1 MDPRVA
7 WIQPEQKG
15 PANAL
20 WMHVWQTSQGVRT
33 LSSHQ
38 QLHNQNHN
46 QCVNYA
52 ALDVLKNVATAVA
65 SSKSICSG
73 NGNVTASLSNGS
85 SHHSIMNG
93 TTSINGTAI
102 SSLGIALSNGNIHSS
117 FTTTNTAEPGEG
129 KSLPQKTGSV
139 CTSSSSQESGTD
151 SPPSSC
157 SLVRTM
163 GGNVTGNIN
172 KNVGGANLLINLS
185 DNMDNNVNLYHHH
198 RHLQEHPAFN
208 SQQIC
213 AKRLQVQPP
222 VTLPVNHTHN
232 HHPGR
237 RKSDNKASTYGMNYL
252 LSNCT
257 NGNYASTWTPW
268 KTRKYNPGVL
278 G

>member
-20 WMHVWQTSQGVRT
+20 WMHVWETSQGVRT
-33 LSSHQ
+33 LSAQQ

-46 QCVNYA
+46 HCVNYA

-65 SSKSICSG
+65 SSKSICSS
-73 NGNVTASLSNGS
+73 NGNATASLRNGS

-102 SSLGIALSNGNIHSS
+102 SSLGIALSNGNVHGS
-117 FTTTNTAEPGEG
+117 FSTVNNTVEPGEG
-129 KSLPQKTGSV
+129 KPLPQKTGSV
-139 CTSSSSQESGTD
+139 SSSSSLESGTD

-157 SLVRTM
+157 SLERTM

-172 KNVGGANLLINLS
+172 KNVGGANLLFNVS
-185 DNMDNNVNLYHHH
+185 ENNVNLYHQHH
-198 RHLQEHPAFN
+198 RHLQEHPVFN
-208 SQQIC
+208 LQQIC
-213 AKRLQVQPP
+213 VNRHQVHPS
-222 VTLPVNHTHN
+222 VPVNHTHS

>member
-20 WMHVWQTSQGVRT
+20 WMHVWETSQGVRT
-33 LSSHQ
+33 LSAHQ
-38 QLHNQNHN
+38 QFHNQNHN
-46 QCVNYA
+46 QSVNYA

-65 SSKSICSG
+65 SSKSICSS
-73 NGNVTASLSNGS
+73 NGNAAASLSNGS

-102 SSLGIALSNGNIHSS
+102 SSLGIALSNGNLHNS
-117 FTTTNTAEPGEG
+117 FSTANGAEPGEV
-129 KSLPQKTGSV
+129 KTLPQKTGSV
-139 CTSSSSQESGTD
+139 SSSSSSQESGTD

-157 SLVRTM
+157 SLERTM

-172 KNVGGANLLINLS
+172 KNVGGANLLFNVS
-185 DNMDNNVNLYHHH
+185 DSMDNNVNLYHHHH

-208 SQQIC
+208 LQQIC
-213 AKRLQVQPP
+213 AKRHQVHPS
-222 VTLPVNHTHN
+222 VPVNHTHN

>member
-20 WMHVWQTSQGVRT
+20 WMHVWETSQGVRT
-33 LSSHQ
+33 LSAQQ

-46 QCVNYA
+46 QCASYA
-52 ALDVLKNVATAVA
+52 ALDVLKNVATAVV
-65 SSKSICSG
+65 SSR
-73 NGNVTASLSNGS
+73 NVPGSLSSSSSSS
-85 SHHSIMNG
+85 SHHSI
-93 TTSINGTAI
+93 INGAAI
-102 SSLGIALSNGNIHSS
+102 SSLGIALSNGNVQSS
-117 FTTTNTAEPGEG
+117 FTATVEPDEG
-129 KSLPQKTGSV
+129 KTLPLKTGS
-139 CTSSSSQESGTD
+139 SSSSQESGADCSST
-151 SPPSSC
+151 SC
-157 SLVRTM
+157 SLERTM
-163 GGNVTGNIN
+163 GGNVTGNMN
-172 KNVGGANLLINLS
+172 KNAGGASLLLNLS
-185 DNMDNNVNLYHHH
+185 DSVDSNVNLFSHHHHHH
-198 RHLQEHPAFN
+198 RHLQEHPGF
-208 SQQIC
+208 SLQQMC
-213 AKRLQVQPP
+213 VKRHQVHSSVPATPP
-222 VTLPVNHTHN
+222 HS

>member
-20 WMHVWQTSQGVRT
+20 WMHVWETSQGVRT
-33 LSSHQ
+33 LSAQQ

-52 ALDVLKNVATAVA
+52 ALDVFKNVATAVA
-65 SSKSICSG
+65 ASKSIYSS
-73 NGNVTASLSNGS
+73 NGNATASLRNGS
-85 SHHSIMNG
+85 SHHGIMNG
-93 TTSINGTAI
+93 TIGVNGSAI
-102 SSLGIALSNGNIHSS
+102 SSLGLALSNGNVHDS
-117 FTTTNTAEPGEG
+117 FSTSNTVESGEA
-129 KSLPQKTGSV
+129 KPLPQKTGSV
-139 CTSSSSQESGTD
+139 SSLSSSQESGTD

-157 SLVRTM
+157 SLERTM
-163 GGNVTGNIN
+163 GGNITGNIN
-172 KNVGGANLLINLS
+172 KNVGGANLLSSVI
-185 DNMDNNVNLYHHH
+185 DTMDNSVNLYHQHH
-198 RHLQEHPAFN
+198 RHLQEHPVFN
-208 SQQIC
+208 LQQIC
-213 AKRLQVQPP
+213 ANRHQVHPS
-222 VTLPVNHTHN
+222 VPVNHTHS

-252 LSNCT
+252 LSNCN